1 MLVKSANELSKLSPL
16 LLGMDRIVRMWNPY
30 VPGKPTG
37 LLRGHNA
44 PIFFVFIAEEE
55 DRIFSL
61 STDKLLKV
69 KCLSFAVISEN
80 NCADVRPLGSHC
92 GVFFPNVV
100 NTTLLQVI
108 QMYN

>member
-1 MLVKSANELSKLSPL
+1 MLVVLPLNDEIITIYSANVPSKLSSL
-16 LLGMDRIVRMWNPY
+16 VGMDRIVRMWNPY

-69 KCLSFAVISEN
+69 K
-80 NCADVRPLGSHC
+80 
-92 GVFFPNVV
+92 
-100 NTTLLQVI
+100 
-108 QMYN
+108 